1 MGGQLPQCRNLTPE
15 AIAKGRQRSA
25 ELRARAAIEA
35 YTDLAPTMAKMK
47 ANGLSLREIAGRLN
61 ADGHTTRRGKPWN
74 QVQVNR
80 VLERTGNFF

>member
-1 MGGQLPQCRNLTPE
+1 MPQCRNLTPE

-25 ELRARAAIEA
+25 ELRAKAAIEA

-80 VLERTGNFF
+80 VLGRTGSFV

>member
-1 MGGQLPQCRNLTPE
+1 LGGQLPQCRNLTPE

>member
-1 MGGQLPQCRNLTPE
+1 LGGQLPQCRNLTPE

-80 VLERTGNFF
+80 VLGRTGSFV

>member
-1 MGGQLPQCRNLTPE
+1 MPQCRNLTPE